1 MTTNNTAD
9 LILQK
14 WTASLASKDR
24 STKGGAPANFDELFS
39 ELKMV
44 GIPFEEAHAMLP
56 KAVKAHEPNSY
67 IKKITWEKNKKFF
80 EGTQQQFID
89 EWIGALNITATE
101 AFFANY
107 PLKLNDDDDGEPKV
121 YGNMSEAEY
130 KRQRRYADH
139 FPRINTDDLI
149 KQMKERKDLSG
160 DLENV
165 LGDKD
170 DK

>member
-1 MTTNNTAD
+1 MTQNNTAE

-24 STKGGAPANFDELFS
+24 TTKGGAPANFDELFS
-39 ELKMV
+39 ELKSA
-44 GIPFEEAHAMLP
+44 GITFNDAHAMLP
-56 KAVKAHEPNSY
+56 RAVKAHEPNSY
-67 IKKITWEKNKKFF
+67 VKKMVWEKNKRFF
-80 EGTQQQFID
+80 EGTQQQFIE
-89 EWIGALNITATE
+89 EWVNALSIVATE

-107 PLKLNDDDDGEPKV
+107 PLKTNEDDDGEPKV

-130 KRQRRYADH
+130 KRQRKYADN

-149 KQMKERKDLSG
+149 RQMKDRKDLSG

-165 LGDKD
+165 LGDKNE
-170 DK
+170 